1 MNTEFEN
8 NNGSERENDERIDEI
23 ENGGGV
29 SEFYH
34 EDSAAEAERTVGAG
48 ERQSEESVPHSANPT
63 AEDLRERMN
72 AGFAAEH
79 EQEKEEVH
87 KNPGFTVTQRV
98 SAKSK
103 RRFPRIIAL
112 ALVGGIVAG
121 SAFGFANS
129 LSTKLVLSKV
139 SIGTTDVALKKG
151 SGKTNTE
158 GSVSEIVSACMP
170 SIVAITNRSV
180 SDVMTFFGTYSQES
194 TSTGSGIVIGKNDSE
209 LLIVTNYHV
218 VANSKALSVIF
229 SSVESKLE
237 SQNAQSD
244 LRGELAGGSSELD
257 ANASIPSAT
266 VKGYNSDKD
275 LAVIA
280 VALKDIPEDVLSE
293 VRVATIGDSSKLKA
307 GDQVIAIGNALGYG
321 QSTTVGYISATNRK
335 ISMESTDASKS
346 GNVTNSFI
354 QTDAAINPGN
364 SGGALL
370 NMSGEVIGINS
381 VKIAANGVEG
391 MGYAI
396 PISDVGNIIDELMVK
411 KTRSVVDEKKQG
423 FLGIT
428 GATVSSS
435 ASQAYGI
442 PTGVFVNSVTKGLAA
457 EKAGIQKGYVITAFD
472 GYSMSSIEQLQDRLT
487 YYKSGEKVKVTVQI
501 PSGSE
506 YKEKK
511 IEVTLSNRSKSIDKV
526 GQDENT
532 QEGN

>member
-29 SEFYH
+29 SEFSH

-48 ERQSEESVPHSANPT
+48 ERQAEESVPHSANPT

-79 EQEKEEVH
+79 EQEKEEAH
-87 KNPGFTVTQRV
+87 KNSGFTVPQRV

-244 LRGELAGGSSELD
+244 LRGELAGDSSELD

-293 VRVATIGDSSKLKA
+293 VKVATIGDSSKLKA

-335 ISMESTDASKS
+335 ISMESTDGSKS

-442 PTGVFVNSVTKGLAA
+442 PTGVFVNSVTKGPAA

>member
-1 MNTEFEN
+1 
-8 NNGSERENDERIDEI
+8 
-23 ENGGGV
+23 
-29 SEFYH
+29 
-34 EDSAAEAERTVGAG
+34 
-48 ERQSEESVPHSANPT
+48 
-63 AEDLRERMN
+63 
-72 AGFAAEH
+72 
-79 EQEKEEVH
+79 
-87 KNPGFTVTQRV
+87 
-98 SAKSK
+98 
-103 RRFPRIIAL
+103 
-112 ALVGGIVAG
+112 
-121 SAFGFANS
+121 
-129 LSTKLVLSKV
+129 
-139 SIGTTDVALKKG
+139 
-151 SGKTNTE
+151 
-158 GSVSEIVSACMP
+158 
-170 SIVAITNRSV
+170 
-180 SDVMTFFGTYSQES
+180 
-194 TSTGSGIVIGKNDSE
+194 
-209 LLIVTNYHV
+209 
-218 VANSKALSVIF
+218 
-229 SSVESKLE
+229 
-237 SQNAQSD
+237 
-244 LRGELAGGSSELD
+244 
-257 ANASIPSAT
+257 
-266 VKGYNSDKD
+266 
-275 LAVIA
+275 
-280 VALKDIPEDVLSE
+280 
-293 VRVATIGDSSKLKA
+293 
-307 GDQVIAIGNALGYG
+307 
-321 QSTTVGYISATNRK
+321 
-335 ISMESTDASKS
+335 MESTDGSKS

-428 GATVSSS
+428 SATVSSS